1 MGSKSS
7 GALADRDRTHKALI
21 TDFRIWATTAT
32 IMATVVAYV
41 TAWIVPVWPGD
52 EELLVAVQAWEGP
65 LLTAALGT
73 ITYAGWYPV
82 AAALTLTSM
91 APLLW
96 RKRIGDALLVA
107 IAVSSALFT
116 HGLKALVGR
125 PRPDY
130 AIVEQVSRDMGF
142 PSGHAAF
149 AILLGGAL
157 IYLVW
162 QRVDNAPLRW
172 AICAVL
178 AFLVLAVGLSRVY
191 LGVHWPSD
199 VLGGYLFG
207 ATVLSLLILA
217 KDYLERLRDRKSR

>member
-1 MGSKSS
+1 M
-7 GALADRDRTHKALI
+7 
-21 TDFRIWATTAT
+21 DFRFWATTGALLV
-32 IMATVVAYV
+32 TVVACV
-41 TAWIVPVWPGD
+41 AAWAVPVWPGD
-52 EELLVAVQAWEGP
+52 EELLVAVQAWEDP

-82 AAALTLTSM
+82 AAALTLASM

-96 RKRIGDALLVA
+96 RKRIGDALLLA

-116 HGLKALVGR
+116 HDLKALVGR

-130 AIVEQVSRDMGF
+130 AIVEQVSQSMGF

-162 QRVDNAPLRW
+162 HGVDNAPLRW
-172 AICAVL
+172 AACAAL
-178 AFLVLAVGLSRVY
+178 TLLVLAVGISRVY

-207 ATVLSLLILA
+207 ATVLSLLVLA
-217 KDYLERLRDRKSR
+217 KDYLERLRDRKTK

>member
-1 MGSKSS
+1 MGR
-7 GALADRDRTHKALI
+7 ALANRVPTLIANLTSFRVWAVAGTILI
-21 TDFRIWATTAT
+21 TVIVYLSAWA
-32 IMATVVAYV
+32 
-41 TAWIVPVWPGD
+41 VPVWPGD

-82 AAALTLTSM
+82 AAALTLVSM

-96 RKRIGDALLVA
+96 RRRIGDALLVA

-130 AIVEQVSRDMGF
+130 AIVEQAPLNMGF

-162 QRVDNAPLRW
+162 QRLDNAPLRW
-172 AICAVL
+172 AVCAAL
-178 AFLVLAVGLSRVY
+178 ALLVLAVGLSRVY